1 MLKKIKILKT
11 DDSID
16 DKIRRV
22 ILAEYYA
29 RLKGSSKI
37 PEMHMYNFP
46 GLKEMDNKIIFKNA
60 KYLIDTNL
68 VRGGIDEE
76 KDHSFPWITRL
87 TPTGIKLIEEE

>member
-1 MLKKIKILKT
+1 MKT

-22 ILAEYYA
+22 ILVEYYA
-29 RLKGSSKI
+29 RLKKNSKI

-46 GLKEMDNKIIFKNA
+46 ELKEIDNEVIFKNA
-60 KYLIDTNL
+60 KYLIDANL